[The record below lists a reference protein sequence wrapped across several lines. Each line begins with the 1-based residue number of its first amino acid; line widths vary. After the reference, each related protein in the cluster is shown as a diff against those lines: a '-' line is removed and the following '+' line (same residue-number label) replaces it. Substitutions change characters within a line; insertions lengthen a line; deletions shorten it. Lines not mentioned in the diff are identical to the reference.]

1 MSIEKL
7 TTRQLAHIS
16 TPGKYGDGGGL
27 YLQVTKKLVKSWVFR
42 FRRDGVEHF
51 MGLGPLHHVHLKE
64 ARKKA
69 GKARKMLA
77 KGFDPLQARRSQNT
91 QEKVSPPNHKTF
103 DECAQEYI
111 ESHKAGWKNPKHL
124 AQWENTLMT
133 YASPCFGKRD
143 VREIDTARVLQA
155 LTPIWETKT
164 ETAARLR
171 ERIARTLSFAATRGY
186 REGDNPARWAGHLQE
201 LLPPPS
207 RLKKVRHHP
216 AIPYREIAG
225 FFRRL
230 GEEKGLGAPALAFT
244 ILTVART
251 SEALMARWTEMDFAS
266 RLWIIP
272 GERMKSARPH
282 RVPLSEA
289 ALAIL
294 RRQAGL
300 HPVWVFPGKKRDGAL
315 NASILRDTLGRMN
328 RADVT
333 VHGFRSS
340 FRVWAAERTTYPKEI
355 AELALAHRLGS
366 QVEEAYQRSDLLARR
381 RDLLRDWALCC
392 MEGVDPHP

>member
-7 TTRQLAHIS
+7 RARQLTHIS
-16 TPGKYGDGGGL
+16 QPGKYSDGGGL
-27 YLQVTKKLVKSWVFR
+27 YLQISKTLVKSWVFR
-42 FRRDGVEHF
+42 FRRDGVEHY
-51 MGLGPLHHVHLKE
+51 MGLGPLHRVHLKE
-64 ARKKA
+64 AREEA
-69 GKARKMLA
+69 RKAREMLA
-77 KGFDPLQARRSQNT
+77 KGIDPLQARDTQN
-91 QEKVSPPNHKTF
+91 QVFLSGNKTF
-103 DECAQEYI
+103 DECVAEYI
-111 ESHKAGWKNPKHL
+111 ESHKAEWKNPKHL
-124 AQWENTLMT
+124 AQWENSLST

-143 VREIDTARVLQA
+143 VREIDTALVLQA

-201 LLPPPS
+201 LLPRPS

-230 GEEKGLGAPALAFT
+230 AEEKGRGAPALAFT
-244 ILTVART
+244 ILTAART
-251 SEALMARWTEMDFAS
+251 SEVLLARWTEMDFAS
-266 RLWIIP
+266 RLWTIP
-272 GERMKSARPH
+272 AERMKAAREH

-300 HPVWVFPGKKRDGAL
+300 HPVWVFPGKKGDRAL

-340 FRVWAAERTTYPKEI
+340 FRVWAAERTTYPKEV
-355 AELALAHRLGS
+355 AELALAHKVGS
-366 QVEEAYQRSDLLARR
+366 QIEEAYQRSDLLERR
-381 RDLLRDWALCC
+381 RDLLRDWAICC
-392 MEGVDPHP
+392 MEGADPRP

>member
-1 MSIEKL
+1 MPIEKL
-7 TTRQLAHIS
+7 TTRQLARIS

-42 FRRDGVEHF
+42 FALNGVEHY
-51 MGLGPLHHVHLKE
+51 MGLGPFHAVHIRE
-64 ARKKA
+64 ARE
-69 GKARKMLA
+69 KARKVRTMLTQ
-77 KGFDPLQARRSQNT
+77 GVDPLQARET
-91 QEKVSPPNHKTF
+91 QDPVFLQGNKTF
-103 DECAQEYI
+103 DDCVAEYI
-111 ESHKAGWKNPKHL
+111 ESHKAGWKNSKHL
-124 AQWENTLMT
+124 AQWKNSLLT
-133 YASPCFGKRD
+133 YVSPCFGKRD
-143 VREIDTARVLQA
+143 VREIDTALVLQA

-201 LLPPPS
+201 LLPRPS

-216 AIPYREIAG
+216 AIPYWEIAG

-230 GEEKGLGAPALAFT
+230 AEEKGCGAPALAFT
-244 ILTVART
+244 ILTAART
-251 SEALMARWTEMDFAS
+251 SEVLLARWTEMDFAS
-266 RLWIIP
+266 RLWTVP
-272 GERMKSARPH
+272 AERMKSAREH

-300 HPVWVFPGKKRDGAL
+300 HPVWVFPGKKSDGTL

-328 RADVT
+328 RGEAT

-340 FRVWAAERTTYPKEI
+340 FRVWAAERTTYPKEV
-355 AELALAHRLGS
+355 AELALAHKAGT
-366 QVEEAYQRSDLLARR
+366 QTEEAYQRSDLLEQR

-392 MEGVDPHP
+392 MEGVNPRP